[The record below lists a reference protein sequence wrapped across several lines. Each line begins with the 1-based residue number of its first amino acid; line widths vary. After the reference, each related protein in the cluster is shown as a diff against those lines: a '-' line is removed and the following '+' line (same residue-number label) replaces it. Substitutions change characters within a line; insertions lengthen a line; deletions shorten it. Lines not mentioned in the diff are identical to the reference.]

1 MNTVNPLYMQ
11 ICDKITS
18 MIESGEYLPGE
29 MIPSEREMARLYNTN
44 RMTVKKAIASL
55 VRNGLLVSEPSRG
68 TFVRKSDT
76 RLSLGETSTQKKAM
90 SELVRLTGQIPK
102 NKVLFCNVIKTTEPV
117 TSHLHLQS
125 GEHVL
130 LLHRIRY
137 SGSIPVALEY
147 TYLPLKYFPDI
158 TSMDFT
164 YISLY
169 GYMKSVGH
177 DPELMNRRM
186 IMMPANDR
194 EAKLLKVSEEEPLY
208 FFEFTGQ
215 DSDDNYVEYTRSF
228 MRASQIRFSIQWD
241 RA

>member
-55 VRNGLLVSEPSRG
+55 VRDGLLISEPSRG

-76 RLSLGETSTQKKAM
+76 RLSLGETSTQ
-90 SELVRLTGQIPK
+90 
-102 NKVLFCNVIKTTEPV
+102 
-117 TSHLHLQS
+117 QS

-169 GYMKSVGH
+169 GYMKSAGH
-177 DPELMNRRM
+177 DPESINRRL

-194 EAKLLKVSEEEPLY
+194 EAKLLEVSKEEPLY

-215 DSDDNYVEYTRSF
+215 DSDDHYVEYTRSF